1 MHRVCEACWKARAQP
16 SCSATPSGWR
26 LLLESGWEGHEKFKS
41 IAGGE
46 PLAPDLA
53 AALLQRSASVWN
65 GYGPTETTVYST
77 FWRCRTPRRGIS
89 IGRPIANTSVWI
101 LDENQQPCPAGVP
114 GEICIGGDGVTLGY
128 LNRPE
133 LNQERFLTNT
143 FDSSGGRIYRTGDR
157 GRWLPNG
164 TLEHLGRIDF
174 QVKVRGYRIELGEIE
189 ANLLTVPGVTR
200 AVVVTG
206 EDHHGDVRLIAYVVL
221 QPGHTLG
228 SSELRRHLQKIL
240 PEYFMP
246 QLFIMLPAIPLLPNG
261 KVDRKSLPAPG
272 DTIDDRPDATKV
284 APRNATET
292 MVLSVFAEMLNRRD
306 IGVLDNF
313 FDLGGHSLMA
323 ARVMAKL
330 RTAASVD
337 LPLRNLF
344 DRPTPEGLA
353 AAIDAL
359 VWAQS
364 ATPAKSGGNDREEI
378 EL

>member
-1 MHRVCEACWKARAQP
+1 
-16 SCSATPSGWR
+16 
-26 LLLESGWEGHEKFKS
+26 
-41 IAGGE
+41 
-46 PLAPDLA
+46 
-53 AALLQRSASVWN
+53 
-65 GYGPTETTVYST
+65 
-77 FWRCRTPRRGIS
+77 
-89 IGRPIANTSVWI
+89 
-101 LDENQQPCPAGVP
+101 VP

-133 LNQERFLTNT
+133 LNQERFLANT
-143 FDSSGGRIYRTGDR
+143 FDACGGRTYRTGDR

-174 QVKVRGYRIELGEIE
+174 QVKLRGYRIELGEIE
-189 ANLLTVPGVTR
+189 ANLLAAPGVTR
-200 AVVVTG
+200 AVVVTR
-206 EDHHGDVRLIAYVVL
+206 EDTPGDVRLIAYVVV
-221 QPGHTLG
+221 QPGQSLG
-228 SSELRRHLQKIL
+228 SSELRQHLQKIL

-246 QLFIMLPAIPLLPNG
+246 QLFVTLPAIPLLPNG

-272 DTIDDRPDATKV
+272 ESSGDRPDATRV

-292 MVLSVFAEMLNRRD
+292 LVVSVFAEMLNLRD

-330 RTAASVD
+330 RAATNVD

-359 VWAQS
+359 LWAQS
-364 ATPAKSGGNDREEI
+364 SAPAKSGGIDREEI